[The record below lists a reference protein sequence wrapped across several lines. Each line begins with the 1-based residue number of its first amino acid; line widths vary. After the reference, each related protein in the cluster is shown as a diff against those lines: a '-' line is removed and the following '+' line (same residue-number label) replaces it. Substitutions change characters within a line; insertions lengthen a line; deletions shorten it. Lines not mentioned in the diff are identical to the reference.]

1 MEALDLASAFDAKGV
16 PLHVVDS
23 FPAGIGDDKREAILG
38 SIIDSYIGI
47 TSDNFAISDL
57 GTLVMRTRPG
67 QPAPDLSSSPKL
79 PRIGQG
85 FFCGRSQRHHPP
97 TEILCLAR
105 ACC

>member
-23 FPAGIGDDKREAILG
+23 FPAGIGDDKREAILR

-67 QPAPDLSSSPKL
+67 QPDPTCSQALICPELV
-79 PRIGQG
+79 RV
-85 FFCGRSQRHHPP
+85 FFAAVAKDIIPP
-97 TEILCLAR
+97 QKYFV
-105 ACC
+105 